1 LELVKPAKSPLS
13 IKATF
18 APFAAS
24 AAADTAPLMPP
35 PMINTSKVF
44 SGNF

>member
-1 LELVKPAKSPLS
+1 LKLVNPAKSPLS
-13 IKATF
+13 IKANF

-35 PMINTSKVF
+35 SDDQYIEGF
-44 SGNF
+44 FW